1 MNSMASSDEVLARVN
16 QRTAEIQAK
25 VGDIRGTQAGTET
38 RDRLIGSFDNEFI
51 LGIGGDDIISG
62 SFGDDFLDGGDG
74 KDFITGDFG
83 NDYLLGGNG
92 NDRLF
97 GGAGDDIVFGDDGND
112 LIDGS
117 IGSDVLFGGAGDD
130 NITGGANGDP
140 NAPEE
145 FFVDFLVGGSGR
157 DTLNGFGGGNGNL
170 ERDILVG
177 GGAVDAD
184 GTLID
189 ISGDGVRD
197 IFVLG
202 NDQVPFYS
210 AAGDED
216 YALILGFENGIDQ
229 LQLSP
234 TVGYSFGIGSTVTG
248 LDTFIFANLSNGTSD
263 LIAIVAGVD
272 ITASV

>member
-1 MNSMASSDEVLARVN
+1 MNSMASLDEILARVN

-25 VGDIRGTQAGTET
+25 VADIRGTQFGTEV
-38 RDRLIGSFDNEFI
+38 RDRQIGSSDNDVI
-51 LGIGGDDIISG
+51 LGLGGDDLISG

-92 NDRLF
+92 NDRVLGGADNDLVF
-97 GGAGDDIVFGDDGND
+97 GGDGND
-112 LIDGS
+112 LMDGS
-117 IGSDVLFGGAGDD
+117 IGSDVLFGDAGDD

-145 FFVDFLVGGSGR
+145 FFIDFVVGGSGR

-170 ERDILVG
+170 ERDTFVG

-184 GTLID
+184 GFITD

-197 IFVLG
+197 TFVLG
-202 NDQVPFYS
+202 NDKVPFYT
-210 AAGDED
+210 AAGNED

-234 TVGYSFGIGSTVTG
+234 TVGYSFGTGSAVSD
-248 LDTFIFANLSNGTSD
+248 LDTFIFANLSNGSSD
-263 LIAIVAGVD
+263 LVAIVAGVD
-272 ITASV
+272 ITSI